1 MDQNNHR
8 GVTLIELLVAMSVSG
23 LVLIAV
29 LGIFGF
35 STRQFGAQTGR
46 AETMLTANQ
55 AMNAMCKEIGQAVSY
70 GYDKNG
76 DLYFLM
82 PANTDAQGNAQ
93 PGLLGGLLGLGYS
106 TSATAVK
113 FYPSNDT
120 GSTQGSNSSTG
131 QTGITALWRATTTK
145 PNGNPKW
152 QADTAWSQL
161 PNATAT
167 PKYSDVTALTFSTTG
182 LPANTIRVTLTL
194 ADKEG
199 SQTSSYTVSRSVYL
213 SNHN

>member
-1 MDQNNHR
+1 MDRNNRR

-23 LVLIAV
+23 LILIAV

-35 STRQFGAQTGR
+35 STRQFGTQTGR

-55 AMNAMCKEIGQAVSY
+55 AMNAMCKEIGQSVSF

-76 DLYFLM
+76 DMYFLP
-82 PANTDAQGNAQ
+82 PATTDAQGNGL
-93 PGLLGGLLGLGYS
+93 PGLIGGILGYS

-120 GSTQGSNSSTG
+120 GSTQGSNTSTG
-131 QTGITALWRATTTK
+131 QIGLTALWRATTTK
-145 PNGNPKW
+145 LNGNPKW
-152 QADTAWSQL
+152 QSDTAWSQL
-161 PNATAT
+161 PNASAK
-167 PKYSDVTALTFSTTG
+167 PKYPDVTSLTFSTTG
-182 LPANTIRVTLTL
+182 LPANTVRVTLTL

>member
-1 MDQNNHR
+1 MDRNNHR

-35 STRQFGAQTGR
+35 STRQLGAQTGR
-46 AETMLTANQ
+46 AETMLTGNA
-55 AMNAMCKEIGQAVSY
+55 AMNAMCKEIGQAVSF
-70 GYDKNG
+70 GTDKNG

-82 PANTDAQGNAQ
+82 PANTDVQGNGIPA
-93 PGLLGGLLGLGYS
+93 LLGGVLGYS
-106 TSATAVK
+106 TNAAAVK
-113 FYPSNDT
+113 FYPSNDM
-120 GSTQGSNSSTG
+120 GSTQGSNTG
-131 QTGITALWRATTTK
+131 GTLTGITALWRATTTK